1 MGCGASSSVVCGSH
15 SELREDHLAAVPAQ
29 TNAEKASSPVQ
40 STPPLGVPTLPLG
53 VPLPDS
59 TAKCVEEAVVLVQD
73 RVTGAPMIRSNSSHH
88 IRWLD
93 VGLSYSPS
101 CKDHAITNLAA
112 DRNNDSKYVE
122 EKNKDRRRNSCPAIL
137 TVKELQVFA
146 FDTGFGTSDL
156 GSVTEGKCGV
166 NRSCITSRSST
177 LASTEVASTEVTS
190 IEAASALEAELN
202 QTLILQAASK
212 ERRAS
217 LPFSRSLGIARA
229 GSSWIPE
236 HPGYGYLAFMRHAAP
251 HLKAIDR
258 NGNFVQ
264 FESFEET
271 KT

>member
-15 SELREDHLAAVPAQ
+15 SELREDRQAAVPAQ

-40 STPPLGVPTLPLG
+40 STPPLRVPTLPLG
-53 VPLPDS
+53 VVMPDS
-59 TAKCVEEAVVLVQD
+59 AAKCVEEAVVLVQD
-73 RVTGAPMIRSNSSHH
+73 RGTGAPMIRSNSLHQ
-88 IRWLD
+88 IGWLD
-93 VGLSYSPS
+93 VSLSYSP
-101 CKDHAITNLAA
+101 CKTDRGIKNGAA
-112 DRNNDSKYVE
+112 DRNNDSEYIG

-137 TVKELQVFA
+137 AVKELQVFA

-156 GSVTEGKCGV
+156 GSVTEGDCGV
-166 NRSCITSRSST
+166 NRSCFTIRSST
-177 LASTEVASTEVTS
+177 VASTEVAA

-202 QTLILQAASK
+202 ETLIEQAASK

-229 GSSWIPE
+229 GSSWIPQ

-258 NGNFVQ
+258 QGNFVQ
-264 FESFEET
+264 FEET
-271 KT
+271 ET